1 MQIALYRVFENK
13 NYLLNN
19 YDEKLSKDRSDWSC
33 SWVQKEKQISNKNH
47 LS

>member
-19 YDEKLSKDRSDWSC
+19 YDENLSKDRSD
-33 SWVQKEKQISNKNH
+33 
-47 LS
+47 